1 MSIIPGVW
9 IPWLEGERDVT
20 QSHCSL
26 VQWERPKGSQIVSH
40 ICHIITFAVGMA
52 NQLYNIRCDGGETV
66 APSLPTVPRMVDEN
80 GDVVGLDH

>member
-1 MSIIPGVW
+1 
-9 IPWLEGERDVT
+9 
-20 QSHCSL
+20 
-26 VQWERPKGSQIVSH
+26 
-40 ICHIITFAVGMA
+40 MA